1 MTCICMLK
9 FGEVSR
15 GRYRPIGRR
24 EVLVAVKT
32 LRWGASDRER
42 GMFLSEAGVLGQF
55 DHPNVLKLEGVITL
69 NPPERIITE
78 FMENGPLDSFL
89 RENEGQFSI
98 LQLVGMLR
106 GVGAGMRYLSE
117 RNFVHRDLAARNVLV
132 NSNLVCKVSD
142 FGLSRLM
149 RGLDHNIPTYT
160 ASLVNEAFPS
170 NASITGKEFRSAS
183 LCPRIRAV
191 MKAVADQ
198 YRLPAPSNC
207 PSALHSVMLQC
218 WQARSRRP
226 GRGSIPSC
234 PPWIASS
241 DTLLHSR
248 SCSQPLLS
256 PTPTDLSSVATVSDW
271 LRALRMDRYQDQFE
285 RAHLDSLD
293 RVSRLTMEDVQSL
306 GVNLLGHQRKIVS
319 AAQQLRAHLTQGQV
333 EDVHPDHLHS
343 AQVLPQISR
352 WTWNLG
358 WDLLGSAAAAFPR
371 VVLLLLLMWTDSQTA
386 YTSCRDSCA
395 QPVFSIRAGAFTLS
409 HWVWDKGAL
418 GETALHVAAMA
429 DNLEAAVAL
438 MDGAP
443 ELVNEPM
450 TSDLFQGVTPLHIA
464 VVNQNINL
472 VHHLISRGADVATP
486 RVTGLYF
493 RKRIGGL
500 IYYGE
505 HILSF
510 AACAGN
516 EDIISMVM
524 DAGASTRAQD
534 SRGNTVLHILVLQPN
549 KTIACQ
555 AMDLIMAHRRGAGSA
570 GATGHGAQLP
580 RLDAFQTGGQR
591 GERCG
596 GAFQHLVHKRR
607 VVQWSLG
614 PLTSNLY
621 DLTEIDSWADGTSV
635 LELIVGS
642 QQREESYVTYE
653 DNLRL
658 AGEIISVLG
667 ALVILLLEI
676 PDILRVGAKRYF
688 GQTALGG
695 PFHVILISYACLV
708 VLLCVYPG
716 QRAAGRGRGDGS
728 VLGPRLEFFARG
740 FEMLGPYVI
749 MIQKIIFGDLTKFM
763 WLSFIV
769 LMGFST
775 SLWMVYMTQE
785 PDSIP
790 AYRSFPITL
799 FSQFELSVG
808 LIDLPVDHT
817 FTTPPIVH
825 VLHCAFSVVSYI
837 LLLNLLIAMMSD
849 THWRV
854 AQERDE
860 LWRTQVVATTL
871 MLERRL
877 PRCLWPRLGV
887 CGLSY
892 GLTERW
898 YLRVEDR
905 NDPMFQKMRRYIKAF
920 SKEDDKEKEEDLEK
934 TDTKTGSVSEKPND
948 PETEDHWPAGR

>member
-1 MTCICMLK
+1 M
-9 FGEVSR
+9 S
-15 GRYRPIGRR
+15 P
-24 EVLVAVKT
+24 
-32 LRWGASDRER
+32 S
-42 GMFLSEAGVLGQF
+42 
-55 DHPNVLKLEGVITL
+55 
-69 NPPERIITE
+69 
-78 FMENGPLDSFL
+78 
-89 RENEGQFSI
+89 
-98 LQLVGMLR
+98 
-106 GVGAGMRYLSE
+106 
-117 RNFVHRDLAARNVLV
+117 LA
-132 NSNLVCKVSD
+132 
-142 FGLSRLM
+142 
-149 RGLDHNIPTYT
+149 
-160 ASLVNEAFPS
+160 
-170 NASITGKEFRSAS
+170 RSAPS
-183 LCPRIRAV
+183 ELNHWWSQLRF
-191 MKAVADQ
+191 
-198 YRLPAPSNC
+198 RLQNKKGWNEMLDETFLLHTKFINDIPLFYAAKKNSVGCIKKLLSC
-207 PSALHSVMLQC
+207 PSTN
-218 WQARSRRP
+218 
-226 GRGSIPSC
+226 I
-234 PPWIASS
+234 
-241 DTLLHSR
+241 
-248 SCSQPLLS
+248 
-256 PTPTDLSSVATVSDW
+256 
-271 LRALRMDRYQDQFE
+271 FE
-285 RAHLDSLD
+285 R
-293 RVSRLTMEDVQSL
+293 
-306 GVNLLGHQRKIVS
+306 
-319 AAQQLRAHLTQGQV
+319 
-333 EDVHPDHLHS
+333 
-343 AQVLPQISR
+343 
-352 WTWNLG
+352 
-358 WDLLGSAAAAFPR
+358 
-371 VVLLLLLMWTDSQTA
+371 
-386 YTSCRDSCA
+386 
-395 QPVFSIRAGAFTLS
+395 
-409 HWVWDKGAL
+409 GAL
-418 GETALHVAAMA
+418 GETALHVAVMT

-443 ELVNEPM
+443 ELINEPM
-450 TSDLFQGVTPLHIA
+450 TSELFQGVTALHIA

-472 VHHLISRGADVATP
+472 VHHLIGRGGDAATP

-516 EDIISMVM
+516 EEIISMVI
-524 DAGASTRAQD
+524 DAGASTRVQD
-534 SRGNTVLHILVLQPN
+534 YRGNTVLHILVLQPN

-555 AMDLIMAHRRGAGSA
+555 AIDLIMTRDVELDQSVPLDMVPNYRGLTPFKMAAKEGNVV
-570 GATGHGAQLP
+570 
-580 RLDAFQTGGQR
+580 
-591 GERCG
+591 
-596 GAFQHLVHKRR
+596 AFQHLVNKRR

-621 DLTEIDSWADGTSV
+621 DLTEIDSWADDMSV
-635 LELIVGS
+635 MELIVGS
-642 QQREESYVTYE
+642 PQREARRILEVTPVRQLVSLKWNLYGKHYFRLLLLLYLLYIGTFTLCCAYRPLKDAPENYTQSDMDKTIRVQKTLQESYVTHN

-658 AGEIISVLG
+658 AGEIISILG
-667 ALVILLLEI
+667 AFVILLLEI

-708 VLLCVYPG
+708 VLLCVFRVCEVQG
-716 QRAAGRGRGDGS
+716 EAVVMAVCL
-728 VLGPRLEFFARG
+728 VLGWCNVMFFARG

-769 LMGFST
+769 LIGFST

-817 FTTPPIVH
+817 IATPPIVH
-825 VLHCAFSVVSYI
+825 VLHCTFSVVSYI

-860 LWRTQVVATTL
+860 LWTTQVVATTL

-892 GLTERW
+892 GLRERW

-905 NDPMFQKMRRYIKAF
+905 NDPMLQKMRRYVKAF
-920 SKEDDKEKEEDLEK
+920 EEKEGLEK
-934 TDTKTGSVSEKPND
+934 TETTKRSNSGTPKLRPKNHRRSLAGWQMIRHSALGLEMEQEE
-948 PETEDHWPAGR
+948 PEEDQGIKYV